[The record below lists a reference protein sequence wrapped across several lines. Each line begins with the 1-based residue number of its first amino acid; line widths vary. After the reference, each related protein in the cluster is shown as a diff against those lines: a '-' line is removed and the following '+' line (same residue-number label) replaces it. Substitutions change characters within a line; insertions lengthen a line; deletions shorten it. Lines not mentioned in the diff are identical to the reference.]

1 MSGRESCSARLHAEI
16 KGRVQRVFFRASTET
31 EARRLG
37 LTGWVR
43 NRPDG
48 SVELVAEGPRKALE
62 ELLVW
67 CAQGPPRAVVSSV
80 ASDWEDDRGEF
91 EEFSVR

>member
-1 MSGRESCSARLHAEI
+1 VHLRIHGQ
-16 KGRVQRVFFRASTET
+16 VQGVFFRASTEA

-48 SVELVAEGPRKALE
+48 SVEVIAEGPKAKLE
-62 ELLVW
+62 DLVAW
-67 CAQGPPRAVVSSV
+67 CRRGPPRAQV
-80 ASDWEDDRGEF
+80 DRVEVEWGEAAGEF
-91 EEFSVR
+91 SGFRTSR

>member
-1 MSGRESCSARLHAEI
+1 MTGSENARVHLRI
-16 KGRVQRVFFRASTET
+16 YGQVQGVFFRASTEA

-48 SVELVAEGPRKALE
+48 SVEALAEGPKAKLE
-62 ELLVW
+62 ELAAW
-67 CAQGPPRAVVSSV
+67 CRHGPPRAQVDRVEVEWSA
-80 ASDWEDDRGEF
+80 ASGEF
-91 EEFSVR
+91 SGFRTSR

>member
-1 MSGRESCSARLHAEI
+1 MSGARLHAEI
-16 KGRVQRVFFRASTET
+16 KGRVQRVFFRAATEA

-37 LTGWVR
+37 LTGWVQ

-62 ELLVW
+62 ELLAW
-67 CAQGPPRAVVSSV
+67 CAHGPPRAVVHSV
-80 ASDWEDDRGEF
+80 APDWEDYRGEF
-91 EEFSVR
+91 KEFSVR